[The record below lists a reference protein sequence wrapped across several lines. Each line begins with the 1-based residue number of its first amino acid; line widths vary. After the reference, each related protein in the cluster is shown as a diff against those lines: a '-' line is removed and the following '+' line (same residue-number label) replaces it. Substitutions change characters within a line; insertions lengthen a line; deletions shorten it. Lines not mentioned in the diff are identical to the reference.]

1 MHTFGTDK
9 ARVNRDLHPLLFG
22 PVRLWRWRSGI
33 HTEVVSMKRTVRPS
47 VRLGQDN
54 EGGDDNGQ
62 GGLPFQAGV
71 LSHAAKGGL
80 RLL

>member
-1 MHTFGTDK
+1 MEEWDPYRGRFY
-9 ARVNRDLHPLLFG
+9 
-22 PVRLWRWRSGI
+22 
-33 HTEVVSMKRTVRPS
+33 EEERPS
-47 VRLGQDN
+47 VHLGQDN

-71 LSHAAKGGL
+71 LSHAAKRGL